1 MQQVQNLRQMLI
13 KRQEQRECQQI
24 TKLKQSFNLQK
35 IIIDKL
41 EQQTMTPDQIQE
53 LISTQNAQ
61 IQQKDDLISHHF
73 SELTQLH
80 SQIIQSIQ
88 LKSLVIIQQQEELIS
103 LTTDHLNTQRLLK
116 QNRSE
121 QQTQT
126 DLFDQKTHQNYS
138 EDQKTEGLLRLIRE
152 GTFFYKQQQKINRT
166 LPNIRTI
173 QMYRQQLTRSL
184 NQSGEQKDQTHG
196 ID

>member
-1 MQQVQNLRQMLI
+1 MQEQMRNLRSSKLEKKDHKLFVSL
-13 KRQEQRECQQI
+13 KRQYTLQQI
-24 TKLKQSFNLQK
+24 S
-35 IIIDKL
+35 IDKL

-61 IQQKDDLISHHF
+61 IQQKDDLISHYF

-184 NQSGEQKDQTHG
+184 NNQSGKQKGDQTHG
-196 ID
+196 IE

>member
-1 MQQVQNLRQMLI
+1 
-13 KRQEQRECQQI
+13 
-24 TKLKQSFNLQK
+24 
-35 IIIDKL
+35 
-41 EQQTMTPDQIQE
+41 MTPDQIQE
-53 LISTQNAQ
+53 LITTQNAQ
-61 IQQKDDLISHHF
+61 MQQKDDLISHYF

-103 LTTDHLNTQRLLK
+103 LTNDHLNTQRFLK

-126 DLFDQKTHQNYS
+126 DLFNQKTHKNYS

-152 GTFFYKQQQKINRT
+152 GTFFYKQQQKINRA
-166 LPNIRTI
+166 LPTI

-184 NQSGEQKDQTHG
+184 NDNKSANEQKDQTHV
-196 ID
+196 D